1 MRVIAALVDGLH
13 HLLYPPNAA
22 CVVCGAP
29 LEPQRLDVLCRC
41 CLHAFEAAQHP
52 RFITSPPPPL
62 DFACG
67 ACSFPGV
74 PRKLVHRFKY
84 TGLIALAPLMAEPMR
99 ACVPKNVDLLVPIPL
114 HPRRERARGF
124 NQSWLLANA
133 LSQSSGIPC
142 REALRR
148 VRYTRQQAL
157 LDHSQRQRNLR
168 DSMEATPDFSVTGLR
183 VLVIDDVLTT
193 GSTAA
198 EAARVL
204 CENGAAWVGVLTF
217 TRA

>member
-1 MRVIAALVDGLH
+1 MRVITALLDGLR

-29 LEPQRLDVLCRC
+29 LEPQRLDVLCRR
-41 CLHAFEAAQHP
+41 CLHAFEAAQTP
-52 RFITSPPPPL
+52 RFVTQPPPPL

-67 ACSFPGV
+67 ACRFPGV

-84 TGLIALAPLMAEPMR
+84 TGLVALAPLMAAPMR

-124 NQSWLLANA
+124 NQSWLLAQA
-133 LSQSSGIPC
+133 LSQSSGIAC
-142 REALRR
+142 QEALRR

-157 LDHSQRQRNLR
+157 LDHHQRRTNLR
-168 DSMEATPDFSVTGLR
+168 DSMEAAPDFSVTGLR
-183 VLVIDDVLTT
+183 VLVIDDVVTT

-198 EAARVL
+198 EAARAL
-204 CENGAAWVGVLTF
+204 YEGGAAWVGVLAF
-217 TRA
+217 IRA